1 MAIFGYW
8 RTSTPEQSPERQ
20 INSLLEAGC
29 EEKRVYG
36 DQVSGSTT
44 YGEREHLSRCLD
56 ALRDGDTLVLH
67 ELDRLGRTMIE
78 MLVEVNGLIER
89 GVAIKTLDGRLDT
102 ASMPEELVKLIVGIF
117 GYAGE
122 MELKNIKKRTAEG
135 RAVAKNNGVKFGR
148 KRQYSSGQETQ
159 VLQLRT
165 EGKGYGTIANAM
177 GMSVSKV
184 RRIIDNNA

>member
-1 MAIFGYW
+1 MGI
-8 RTSTPEQSPERQ
+8 
-20 INSLLEAGC
+20 
-29 EEKRVYG
+29 
-36 DQVSGSTT
+36 
-44 YGEREHLSRCLD
+44 
-56 ALRDGDTLVLH
+56 LH
-67 ELDRLGRTMIE
+67 I
-78 MLVEVNGLIER
+78 
-89 GVAIKTLDGRLDT
+89 
-102 ASMPEELVKLIVGIF
+102 
-117 GYAGE
+117 YQ
-122 MELKNIKKRTAEG
+122 LKNIKKRTAEG